1 MDIGPGPLFDAVD
14 LTGVLAN
21 AILGGAVA
29 RELKLDPVGF
39 VVLGIVSGL
48 GGGLLRDTLLQVG
61 FPVAFTNSAY
71 LVFAIA
77 GAAIAFALPLKGRF
91 ARRGLLFADSLA
103 LGCWAA
109 TGAAKALGAGLGW
122 LPAILLGVLT
132 AVGGGMIRDIV
143 IGRLPVIFGGNTL
156 YATGALVG
164 SVEMTALVSLGHST
178 WGMAVSIVS
187 TSAISILARWR
198 GWVLP
203 APDDLRR
210 PNRRSGREDR

>member
-1 MDIGPGPLFDAVD
+1 MNIGPGALFDTVD

-61 FPVAFTNSAY
+61 FPVAFTNSGY
-71 LVFAIA
+71 LIFAIA
-77 GAAIAFALPLKGRF
+77 GAAVAFVLPLKGRF
-91 ARRGLLFADSLA
+91 ARGGLLFADSLA

-156 YATGALVG
+156 YATGALIG
-164 SVEMTALVSLGHST
+164 SAEMTLLMSLGHPT
-178 WGMAVSIVS
+178 WGMAVSILT

-203 APDDLRR
+203 APGELRLPKR
-210 PNRRSGREDR
+210 GPGNGQR